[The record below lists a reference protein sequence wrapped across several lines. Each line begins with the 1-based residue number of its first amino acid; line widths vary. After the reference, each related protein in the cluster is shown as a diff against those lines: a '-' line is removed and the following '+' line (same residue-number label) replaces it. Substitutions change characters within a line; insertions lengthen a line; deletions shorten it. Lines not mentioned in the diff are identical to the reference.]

1 MPFQLVT
8 PPAVDAFTGIAE
20 PVALSEVKL
29 HLRVDIPDDDALI
42 LALISSARQMAETL
56 TNRQLLPAT
65 WNLVLDAFPGPSLM
79 GVPAGQT
86 YSIPGHAILIPKGP
100 VQAVTSIVYQDMNFN
115 LVTMPPEDYVVTS
128 TDDLTRITPIFGQ
141 IWQPTLPQIGAV
153 NVQFVAGYGDSTQVP
168 EGIKHWIKLRVDSLY
183 NQRGEVAF
191 ARGRMDK
198 LPYVDALLDPYRI
211 ALL

>member
-1 MPFQLVT
+1 M
-8 PPAVDAFTGIAE
+8 
-20 PVALSEVKL
+20 
-29 HLRVDIPDDDALI
+29 
-42 LALISSARQMAETL
+42 
-56 TNRQLLPAT
+56 
-65 WNLVLDAFPGPSLM
+65 LDSFPGPSLM
-79 GVPAGQT
+79 GVPAGLP

>member
-1 MPFQLVT
+1 MPFHLVT
-8 PPAVDAFTGIAE
+8 PPAVDATTGIAE
-20 PVALSEVKL
+20 PVSLAEVKL

-56 TNRQLLPAT
+56 TNRQLLTAT

-79 GVPAGQT
+79 GVPAGT
-86 YSIPGHAILIPKGP
+86 PYSLPGHTILIAKGP
-100 VQAVTSIVYQDMNFN
+100 VQAVQAITYLDMNFDQI
-115 LVTMPPEDYVVTS
+115 TMPPQNYVVTS

>member
-79 GVPAGQT
+79 GVPAGLP

-100 VQAVTSIVYQDMNFN
+100 VRAVTSIVYQDMNFN
-115 LVTMPPEDYVVTS
+115 LVTMPSEDYVVTS

>member
-1 MPFQLVT
+1 MPFHLVT
-8 PPAVDAFTGIAE
+8 PPAVDATTGIAE

-42 LALISSARQMAETL
+42 LALISTARQMAETL
-56 TNRQLLPAT
+56 TNRQLLSAT

-79 GVPAGQT
+79 GVPAGT
-86 YSIPGHAILIPKGP
+86 PYSLPDHAILIAKGP
-100 VQAVTSIVYQDMNFN
+100 VQAVQAITYLDMNFDQI
-115 LVTMPPEDYVVTS
+115 TMPPQNYVVTS

>member
-1 MPFQLVT
+1 MPFHLVT
-8 PPAVDAFTGIAE
+8 PPAVDAITGIAE

-79 GVPAGQT
+79 GVPAGLP

>member
-1 MPFQLVT
+1 MPFHLVT
-8 PPAVDAFTGIAE
+8 PPAVDATTGIAE
-20 PVALSEVKL
+20 PVSLAEVKQ

-79 GVPAGQT
+79 GVPAGLS
-86 YSIPGHAILIPKGP
+86 YSIPGHAILIP
-100 VQAVTSIVYQDMNFN
+100 QDMNFN

-153 NVQFVAGYGDSTQVP
+153 AVQFVAGYGDSTQVP

-211 ALL
+211 AIL

>member
-1 MPFQLVT
+1 MPFHLVT
-8 PPAVDAFTGIAE
+8 PPAVDAVTGIAE
-20 PVALSEVKL
+20 PVSLAEVKL
-29 HLRVDIPDDDALI
+29 HLRVDISDDDALI

-56 TNRQLLPAT
+56 TNRQLLSAT

-79 GVPAGQT
+79 GVPAGT
-86 YSIPGHAILIPKGP
+86 PYSIPAHAILIPKGP
-100 VQAVTSIVYQDMNFN
+100 VQAVSSITYLDMNTD
-115 LVTMPPEDYVVTS
+115 LITMPPQDYVVTS
-128 TDDLTRITPIFGQ
+128 TDDLTRITPVFGK

-153 NVQFVAGYGDSTQVP
+153 GVQFVAGYGDSTLVP
-168 EGIKHWIKLRVDSLY
+168 AGIKHWIMLRVDSLY

>member
-1 MPFQLVT
+1 MPFHMVT
-8 PPAVDAFTGIAE
+8 PPAVDATTGIAE
-20 PVALSEVKL
+20 PVSLAEVKQ

-56 TNRQLLPAT
+56 TNRQLLSAT

-79 GVPAGQT
+79 SVPAGLS

-100 VQAVTSIVYQDMNFN
+100 VQTVTSIVYQDMNFN
-115 LVTMPPEDYVVTS
+115 LVTMPSEDYVVTS

-153 NVQFVAGYGDSTQVP
+153 TVQFVAGYGDSTQVP

-211 ALL
+211 AIL

>member
-1 MPFQLVT
+1 MPFHLVA

-20 PVALSEVKL
+20 PVSLAEVKQ

-42 LALISSARQMAETL
+42 LGLIGTARQMAETL
-56 TNRQLLPAT
+56 TNRQLLTAT

-79 GVPAGQT
+79 GVPAGT
-86 YSIPGHAILIPKGP
+86 PYSLPAHAIQIPKGP
-100 VQAVTSIVYQDMNFN
+100 VQAVSSITYLDMDFD
-115 LVTMPPEDYVVTS
+115 LITMPPEDYVVTS
-128 TDDLTRITPIFGQ
+128 SDDLTRITPIFGK

-153 NVQFVAGYGDSTQVP
+153 TVQFVAGYGDSTQVP
-168 EGIKHWIKLRVDSLY
+168 AGIKHWIKLRVDSLY

-198 LPYVDALLDPYRI
+198 LPFVDALLDPYRI

>member
-79 GVPAGQT
+79 GVPAGLP

>member
-1 MPFQLVT
+1 MPFHLVT
-8 PPAVDAFTGIAE
+8 PPAVDATTGIAE
-20 PVALSEVKL
+20 PVSLAEVKL

-56 TNRQLLPAT
+56 TNRQLLTAT

-79 GVPAGQT
+79 GVPAGT
-86 YSIPGHAILIPKGP
+86 PYSLPGHAILIAKGP
-100 VQAVTSIVYQDMNFN
+100 VQVVQAITYLDMNFDQI
-115 LVTMPPEDYVVTS
+115 TMPPQNYVVTS

>member
-1 MPFQLVT
+1 MPFHLVT

-20 PVALSEVKL
+20 PVSLAQVKL
-29 HLRVDIPDDDALI
+29 HLRVDVAEDDALI

-56 TNRQLLPAT
+56 TNRQLLSAT
-65 WNLVLDAFPGPSLM
+65 WNLVLDAFPGPSLI
-79 GVPAGQT
+79 GVPAGTT
-86 YSIPGHAILIPKGP
+86 YSIPEHAILIAKGP
-100 VQAVTSIVYQDMNFN
+100 VQAVTSIVYQDMNRN
-115 LVTMPPEDYVVTS
+115 LVTLPPTDYVVTS

-141 IWQPTLPQIGAV
+141 TWQPTLPQIGAV
-153 NVQFVAGYGDSTQVP
+153 NVQFLAGYADSTQVP

-191 ARGRMDK
+191 TRGNMSK

-211 ALL
+211 VLL